1 MHDAF
6 EYAAILERLP
16 LIIESI
22 ATYDNHL
29 LVGTRP
35 GHLLVYSI
43 KDGTGDARFEVQLKR
58 SNKLFSKKPIVQL
71 AVVPE
76 LNVLISL
83 SDSIVSVHGL
93 DTFNLKSVLNKTRG
107 ATYFAIDVQKHKRST
122 VFDPSPTFILR
133 MCVSVRK
140 KLMLFQ
146 WRNGHFEEMGEDL
159 GVPDVAKTVAWSG
172 DSLCVGLRKDYYLI
186 KIATGQLK
194 DLITTGKNLEP
205 TISVMKDGNLILGR
219 DEVTVFIDSEGK
231 PTKKKAPAWTD
242 IPMALEFLDPY
253 MIGVLPKYVEI
264 RTVEPRTLI
273 QSIELTKPRLIS
285 HGKYVYVASASH
297 VWRLVPVPIPMQI
310 SQLLQ
315 DKQFELALLLANK
328 MQESESDKKKRIQ
341 SIQYRFAFEL
351 FCQKRFQESFKLF
364 GDLETDPPE
373 VIGLFQD
380 LLPVDFRKRLEYPV
394 PPPTLSGS
402 ESEKGCLALT
412 EYLLK
417 KRNSLAKKDEE
428 DNHTDAVEGEV
439 KTRKTLRQII
449 DTTLLKCYLQT
460 NDALVAPFL
469 RLENYCHPQ
478 ESEKEL
484 YKNKKFD
491 ELIILYQTKGS
502 HKKALDLLL
511 RRAQKPGAWEGPSKT
526 VEYLQRLGKENL
538 EFILDYSRWV
548 LKSRPEYG
556 LKIFTEDIPEVESL
570 PRDEVLSHIEQNAKQ
585 LVIPYLERILQV
597 FNETKPQLHNKLVDS
612 YRERI
617 SELMETYKS
626 ELPEGEPLPRAG
638 KEPGELGELRN
649 TLLTF
654 LRESKFYQPQNLLTH
669 FPDGFFEERALLL
682 GRLGRHEAALAIYI
696 HVINDITM
704 ASQYCKRTF
713 NEEWKD
719 SKDVY
724 ACLLHMYLVPPDASI
739 LGAKN
744 NDLQLKPNVDAALSV
759 LIEHYDK
766 INPVKALELLP
777 TTIKIQE
784 LLTFLANILEEKSCK
799 RKTNQVLKSLLFAE
813 HLQIQERRLHY
824 QAGKVLITDERACLV
839 CHKKIGTSAF
849 ARYPTGEIVHY
860 YCYESPVEKEK

>member
-6 EYAAILERLP
+6 EYASILERLP

-43 KDGTGDARFEVQLKR
+43 KDGTGDQRFEVQLKR

-71 AVVPE
+71 SVVPE
-76 LNVLISL
+76 LNLLISL
-83 SDSIVSVHGL
+83 SDYVVSVHDL
-93 DTFNLKSVLNKTRG
+93 DSFILKSVLNKTRG
-107 ATYFAIDVQKHKRST
+107 ATFLAIDIQKHKRST
-122 VFDPSPTFILR
+122 VFDSSPSLALR

-140 KLMLFQ
+140 RLMLYHWKHGQ
-146 WRNGHFEEMGEDL
+146 FEEMGEDL

-172 DSLCVGLRKDYYLI
+172 DSLCVGFKRDYYLI

-194 DLITTGKNLEP
+194 DLFGTGKNLEP
-205 TISVMKDGNLILGR
+205 SISVMKDGNLILGR
-219 DEVTVFIDSEGK
+219 DEVTAFIDSEGK
-231 PTKKKAPAWTD
+231 PTKRKAPVWTD
-242 IPMALEFLDPY
+242 VPIAVEFLDPY
-253 MIGVLPKYVEI
+253 MIGILPKYVEI
-264 RTVEPRTLI
+264 RTVEPRALV
-273 QSIELTKPRLIS
+273 QSIDLTKPRMIS
-285 HGKYVYVASASH
+285 HGKHVYVASTSH

-310 SQLLQ
+310 LQLLQ
-315 DKQFELALLLANK
+315 EKQFELALMLANK
-328 MQESESDKKKRIQ
+328 MQESESEKKKRIQ
-341 SIQYRFAFEL
+341 SIQYQYAFEL
-351 FCQKRFQESFKLF
+351 FCQKRFEDSFKLF

-380 LLPVDFRKRLEYPV
+380 LLPADFRKRLEYPA
-394 PPPTLSGS
+394 PPPSLSGS
-402 ESEKGCLALT
+402 EMEKGYLALT
-412 EYLLK
+412 QYLLK
-417 KRNSLAKKDEE
+417 KRNYLAKKDEE
-428 DNHTDAVEGEV
+428 DTSLESAEGEI
-439 KTRKTLRQII
+439 KARKTLRQII

-491 ELIILYQTKGS
+491 ELIILYQTKGN

-511 RRAQKPGAWEGPSKT
+511 RKAQKPGSWQGPSKT
-526 VEYLQRLGKENL
+526 VSYLQRLGKENL
-538 EFILDYSRWV
+538 AFIFDYSRWV

-570 PRDEVLSHIEQNAKQ
+570 PRDQVLSHIEQNAKQ
-585 LVIPYLERILQV
+585 LVIPYLEHIIHV

-617 SELMETYKS
+617 SELMIAYKD
-626 ELPEGEPLPRAG
+626 ELPEGQPLPRAG

-649 TLLTF
+649 TLLKF
-654 LRESKFYQPQNLLTH
+654 LRESKCYQPQNLLTH
-669 FPDGFFEERALLL
+669 FPDSFSEERALLL
-682 GRLGRHEAALAIYI
+682 GRLGRHEEALAIYI
-696 HVINDITM
+696 HVLNDIDM
-704 ASQYCKRTF
+704 ASFYCKRTF

-724 ACLLHMYLVPPDASI
+724 TCLLHMYLSPPDESI
-739 LGAKN
+739 LGV
-744 NDLQLKPNVDAALSV
+744 QLRPNIDAALNV
-759 LIEHYDK
+759 LQEHYDK

-777 TTIKIQE
+777 TTIEIRE
-784 LLTFLANILEEKSCK
+784 LVSFLASILAEKSCK
-799 RKTNQVLKSLLFAE
+799 KKTSQVLKSLLFAE
-813 HLQIQERRLHY
+813 HLQIQERRMHY
-824 QAGKVLITDERACLV
+824 QAGKVIITDERACRV

-849 ARYPTGEIVHY
+849 ACYPTGEIVHY
-860 YCYESPVEKEK
+860 YCYKTPTDGKG